1 MNIRDKQCHQSK
13 PTERPYSNTADRNQ
27 HATIRHK
34 SACLYIA
41 TDSRSK
47 SQKDVRNRRS
57 F

>member
-27 HATIRHK
+27 HATIRHN